1 MPISQDF
8 NYSKPSTLDE
18 ALSLLHTYG
27 KKANVL
33 AGGTDLA
40 NMLKQGFPVP
50 EMMIDI
56 KGIEVLRG
64 ITRDG
69 NFLRIGALVT
79 FDDIIRSELVRETC
93 FALWEAAHVVAS
105 AGIRNR
111 ATMAGNICT
120 AVACMD
126 SAAPLL
132 VHNATIHLNS
142 QSGTRQIPAG
152 KWFVDNRKTA
162 IRPDELL
169 TEVVLELPEQAYGG
183 AYHKLMRY
191 SGEDLAQ
198 ANVGVLALEDR
209 SYRVAFGAVGPTPKR
224 CLKIE
229 HLLKGRELS
238 DELLNEARQMVPS
251 VISPITD
258 IRATKEY
265 RTHMTMHMLEEAL
278 KLASARLEHNIRHR
292 KKERSEDGSQKNIV

>member
-8 NYSKPSTLDE
+8 NYTKVTSLNE
-18 ALSLLHTYG
+18 ALALLHTHD
-27 KKANVL
+27 KEAAVL

-56 KGIEVLRG
+56 KGVEELKQ
-64 ITRDG
+64 ITLEG
-69 NFLRIGALVT
+69 NTLQIGCLVT
-79 FDDIIRSELVRETC
+79 FSDILSSEMIKKHC
-93 FALWEAAHVVAS
+93 HALWEAANLVAS
-105 AGIRNR
+105 AGVRNR
-111 ATMAGNICT
+111 ATVAGNICT

-132 VHNATIHLNS
+132 VHDAVIQVNS
-142 QSGTRQIPAG
+142 MSGTRQIPVN

-162 IRPDELL
+162 ISSNEMLAYI
-169 TEVVLELPEQAYGG
+169 TMKLPQQPYGSAYQ
-183 AYHKLMRY
+183 KLMRY

-198 ANVGVLALEDR
+198 ANVGVLALQDG
-209 SYRVAFGAVGPTPKR
+209 SFKIAFGAVGPTPKR
-224 CLKIE
+224 CIKIE
-229 HLLKGRELS
+229 HFLKGKELT
-238 DELLNEARQMVPS
+238 EEVLNQAKEMVPS

-265 RTHMTMHMLEEAL
+265 RTHMTMHMMEEAL
-278 KLASARLEHNIRHR
+278 KMARERIR
-292 KKERSEDGSQKNIV
+292 

>member
-8 NYSKPSTLDE
+8 NYTKVTSLNE
-18 ALSLLHTYG
+18 ALALLHTHD
-27 KKANVL
+27 KEAAVL

-56 KGIEVLRG
+56 KGVEELKQ
-64 ITRDG
+64 ITLEG
-69 NFLRIGALVT
+69 NTLQIGCLVT
-79 FDDIIRSELVRETC
+79 FSDILSSEMIKKHC
-93 FALWEAAHVVAS
+93 HALWEAANLVAS
-105 AGIRNR
+105 AGVRNR
-111 ATMAGNICT
+111 ATVAGNICT

-132 VHNATIHLNS
+132 VHDAVIQVNS
-142 QSGTRQIPAG
+142 MSGTRQIPVN

-162 IRPDELL
+162 ISSNEMLAYI
-169 TEVVLELPEQAYGG
+169 TMKLPQQPYGSAYQ
-183 AYHKLMRY
+183 KLMRY

-198 ANVGVLALEDR
+198 ANVGVLALQDG
-209 SYRVAFGAVGPTPKR
+209 SFKIAFGAVGPTPKR
-224 CLKIE
+224 CIKIE
-229 HLLKGRELS
+229 HFLKGKELT
-238 DELLNEARQMVPS
+238 EEILNQAKEMVPS

-265 RTHMTMHMLEEAL
+265 RTHMTMHMMEEAL
-278 KLASARLEHNIRHR
+278 KMARERIR
-292 KKERSEDGSQKNIV
+292 

>member
-8 NYSKPSTLDE
+8 NYTKVTSLNE
-18 ALSLLHTYG
+18 ALALLHTHD
-27 KKANVL
+27 KEAAVL

-56 KGIEVLRG
+56 KGVEELKQ
-64 ITRDG
+64 ITLEG
-69 NFLRIGALVT
+69 NTLQIGCLVT
-79 FDDIIRSELVRETC
+79 FSDIMSSEMIKKHC
-93 FALWEAAHVVAS
+93 HALWEAANLVAS
-105 AGIRNR
+105 AGVRNR
-111 ATMAGNICT
+111 ATVAGNICT

-132 VHNATIHLNS
+132 VHDAVIQVNS
-142 QSGTRQIPAG
+142 MSGTRQIPVN

-162 IRPDELL
+162 ISSNEMLAYI
-169 TEVVLELPEQAYGG
+169 TMKLPQQPYGSAYQ
-183 AYHKLMRY
+183 KLMRY

-198 ANVGVLALEDR
+198 ANVGVLALQDG
-209 SYRVAFGAVGPTPKR
+209 SFKIAFGAVGPTPKR
-224 CLKIE
+224 CIKIE
-229 HLLKGRELS
+229 HFLKGKELT
-238 DELLNEARQMVPS
+238 EEVLNQAKEMVPS

-265 RTHMTMHMLEEAL
+265 RTHMTMHMMEEAL
-278 KLASARLEHNIRHR
+278 KMARERIR
-292 KKERSEDGSQKNIV
+292 

>member
-8 NYSKPSTLDE
+8 SYTKATSLNE
-18 ALSLLHTYG
+18 ALALLHTYEKG
-27 KKANVL
+27 AAVL

-50 EMMIDI
+50 EMMVDI
-56 KGIEVLRG
+56 KGIEELKQ
-64 ITRDG
+64 ITLEG
-69 NFLRIGALVT
+69 NTLQIGCLVT
-79 FDDIIRSELVRETC
+79 FSDILSSEVIKKHC
-93 FALWEAAHVVAS
+93 YALWEAAHLVAS
-105 AGIRNR
+105 AGVRNR

-132 VHNATIHLNS
+132 VHDAVIHLS
-142 QSGTRQIPAG
+142 SMSGPRRIPVS

-162 IRPDELL
+162 ISGNEML
-169 TEVVLELPEQAYGG
+169 THITMDLPQQPYGSAYQ
-183 AYHKLMRY
+183 KLMRY

-198 ANVGVLALEDR
+198 ANVGVLALKDG
-209 SYRVAFGAVGPTPKR
+209 SFKIAFGAVGPTPKR
-224 CLKIE
+224 CIKIE
-229 HLLKGRELS
+229 HFLKGKELTEEFLS
-238 DELLNEARQMVPS
+238 QAKEMVPQ

-265 RTHMTMHMLEEAL
+265 RTHMTMHMMEVAL
-278 KLASARLEHNIRHR
+278 KLAR
-292 KKERSEDGSQKNIV
+292 ERIK